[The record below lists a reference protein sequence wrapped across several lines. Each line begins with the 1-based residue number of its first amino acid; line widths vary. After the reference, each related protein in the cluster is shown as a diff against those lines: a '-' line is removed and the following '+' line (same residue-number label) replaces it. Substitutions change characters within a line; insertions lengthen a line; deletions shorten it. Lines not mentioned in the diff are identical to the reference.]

1 MRLEKF
7 WDGSHSWQKGCNVL
21 LVAAWLYANL
31 PALAWLGRSL
41 QSISLLNLLL
51 VGAGTVFLLGL
62 AVRSRSQWQLSP
74 TPALRPLPLG
84 LMLASGMG
92 AVVCPWVVDIP
103 QLPVLLFGLGSYGLF
118 GLFLPRATWWR
129 GLPIAALV
137 ACILPF
143 GAQFGTG
150 LGFPVRVLTAQI
162 VEQFLKSWQIAAI
175 SSHDIIVLENG
186 VARVD
191 LPCSGLKSIW
201 AGVLLLLAAT
211 WLERRT
217 IGGRW
222 LLVCFANSLM
232 LLIANIVRVLILV
245 LLIHWQ
251 QPQIAEMVHV
261 PLGILGFV
269 FACGLTWVLLQWVPR
284 SQESGG
290 NASDSTSKAG
300 IRSVERSQESGL
312 GSQELESKIQNSL
325 AKRRKALSK
334 IQNPKS
340 KIQNPLAKRRRALSK
355 ILSAWL
361 AQTTLIATV
370 LSLGILASAYAPP
383 LMPTIAPLQMPASIA
398 AQPTELQ
405 PVEQRFF
412 SNVSST
418 TPQKW
423 RFAFGDLTGSLLT
436 VSSRNWNAFH
446 PPELCLIASGL
457 QVDRMEK
464 KQLTPAVLARWLTLG
479 KQQLA
484 ATYWLQSQ
492 HHTTDDFLSRMG
504 EYILHQN
511 RTWVMVSILLDDD
524 RAADDSELKAFVTL
538 IHATIDHH
546 LQGHSS

>member
-1 MRLEKF
+1 MQLEKF
-7 WDGSHSWQKGCNVL
+7 WDSSHYWQKSCNVL
-21 LVAAWLYANL
+21 LVGAWLYANL
-31 PALAWLGRSL
+31 PALVWLGRSL

-62 AVRSRSQWQLSP
+62 TVRSRSQWQLSP
-74 TPALRPLPLG
+74 TPTLRPLPLG
-84 LMLASGMG
+84 LMLVSGIG
-92 AVVCPWVVDIP
+92 AIVCPWVLDIP

-118 GLFLPRATWWR
+118 GLFLPGATWWR

-150 LGFPVRVLTAQI
+150 LGFPVRVLTAQM
-162 VEQFLKSWQIAAI
+162 VEQFLKSWQVAAI

-201 AGVLLLLAAT
+201 AGILLLLAAT
-211 WLERRT
+211 WLEKRT

-232 LLIANIVRVLILV
+232 LLMANIVRVLSLV

-251 QPQIAEMVHV
+251 QPQIAELVHV

-269 FACGLTWVLLQWVPR
+269 FACGLTWGLLQWVPR
-284 SQESGG
+284 SGG
-290 NASDSTSKAG
+290 SE
-300 IRSVERSQESGL
+300 VRSQETGV
-312 GSQELESKIQNSL
+312 GSQESE
-325 AKRRKALSK
+325 
-334 IQNPKS
+334 S

-355 ILSAWL
+355 ILPPWL

-370 LSLGILASAYAPP
+370 LSLGILAYAYAPP
-383 LMPTIAPLQMPASIA
+383 LMPTIAPLQMPAAIA

-423 RFAFGDLTGSLLT
+423 RFAFGNLTGSLLT

-479 KQQLA
+479 EKQLVA
-484 ATYWLQSQ
+484 AYWLQSQ
-492 HHTTDDFLSRMG
+492 HYTTDDFLSRMG